1 MCTAEKKQEKN
12 TENNNNNNK
21 NNKYNNKQ
29 VNQSNKLKLNE
40 MIIYIQL
47 IIIYINS

>member
-1 MCTAEKKQEKN
+1 MIKININYK
-12 TENNNNNNK
+12 NNK
-21 NNKYNNKQ
+21 NNKYSNKQ